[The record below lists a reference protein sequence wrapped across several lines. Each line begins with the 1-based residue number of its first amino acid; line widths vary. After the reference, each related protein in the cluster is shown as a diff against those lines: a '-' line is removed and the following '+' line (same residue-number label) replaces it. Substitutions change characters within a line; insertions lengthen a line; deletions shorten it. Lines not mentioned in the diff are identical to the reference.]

1 MMTCI
6 SLRVLVQPEWESL
19 SGIDRCWDAEEA
31 ETCAIREEIN
41 LALINLMP
49 ASIECGERSSSNGAF
64 LIALLLCF
72 TAVQLFNDR
81 KISYFNAGSVC
92 SVNQRQNFI
101 GEDFPSTSFTIAV
114 GIP

>member
-1 MMTCI
+1 VFWY
-6 SLRVLVQPEWESL
+6 SQ
-19 SGIDRCWDAEEA
+19 SGNRCPGYVEEA

-41 LALINLMP
+41 LCSLMP

-64 LIALLLCF
+64 LIPLLLCF

-101 GEDFPSTSFTIAV
+101 GEDFLSTSFAIAV